1 MATLPNAS
9 LNWSL
14 DLLRTFVVFARA
26 GSLKL
31 AADQLRITESAI
43 SQQLKRLNDTSP
55 VPLFVQFGKKKTLTP
70 YGHSL
75 AATLQPLLESVNA
88 AVTSVNLIHS
98 DPSQALLRIGCRREL
113 VTQVD
118 TLSAF
123 RGRVEYVLGGKKEI
137 EARLAARTV
146 DIAIVRDRPELEG
159 VISSIW
165 HETSAVLAV
174 SKVVATEL
182 DLNRDSIMLPKK
194 ILSLLRSS
202 PAIAYLPQLPLLG
215 DWLRNCK
222 VPLEQLNISRK
233 VEDWRA
239 IATLVLAGKGFT
251 VMPRDIAIDVFGKTS
266 RITQIPLSPD
276 VVPATK
282 FFAACHAD
290 VRKSPSIEAFLTRS
304 ASSNLR

>member
-1 MATLPNAS
+1 MTALSQGTF
-9 LNWSL
+9 NWSL

-55 VPLFVQFGKKKTLTP
+55 TALFVQVGKKKMLTP
-70 YGHSL
+70 YGRSL
-75 AATLQPLLESVNA
+75 DVTLQPLLASVNN

-98 DPSQALLRIGCRREL
+98 DPSQALLRVGCRREL
-113 VTQVD
+113 IAQID

-123 RGRVEYVLGGKKEI
+123 RGRVEYVLGGKEET
-137 EARLAARTV
+137 EARLAGRTV

-165 HETSAVLAV
+165 YETSAVLAV
-174 SKVVATEL
+174 SKVVAVEL
-182 DLNRDSIMLPKK
+182 GLNKDSIVIPKK
-194 ILSLLRSS
+194 ITALLRSS

-215 DWLRNCK
+215 DWLRNCQ
-222 VPLEQLNISRK
+222 VSLEHLYISRM

-239 IATLVLAGKGFT
+239 IATLVLVGKGFS
-251 VMPRDIAIDVFGKTS
+251 VLPRDIATEVFGKTS
-266 RITQIPLSPD
+266 RITQIPLSHE
-276 VVPATK
+276 VVPT
-282 FFAACHAD
+282 
-290 VRKSPSIEAFLTRS
+290 T
-304 ASSNLR
+304 